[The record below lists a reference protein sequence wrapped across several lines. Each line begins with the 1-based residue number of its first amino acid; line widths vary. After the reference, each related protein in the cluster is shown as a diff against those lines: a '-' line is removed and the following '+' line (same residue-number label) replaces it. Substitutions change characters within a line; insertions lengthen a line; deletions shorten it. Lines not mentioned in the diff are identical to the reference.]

1 MSDHNC
7 SRFSGLAAVEG
18 RRRLSGWRFEP
29 GLAAV
34 AAKSLSSVGFTHP
47 QGSYCE
53 QSRPIAGLNQQ
64 CKTPGDGE
72 RRGALMTQG
81 HLRRRGD
88 SSRKAQERTSSRSSS
103 SVQSGKT
110 LFVRI
115 SKRLEMLF
123 GQTDEVV
130 RVDWGDEDWVSCVDS
145 SSFASP
151 VPGVSFQPPDIFFP
165 L

>member
-1 MSDHNC
+1 MYVIDVDEPSPSDRMSDHNC

-103 SVQSGKT
+103 SVQAARLFSSESASGWKCCSAR
-110 LFVRI
+110 LMRWSEWIGEMRI
-115 SKRLEMLF
+115 
-123 GQTDEVV
+123 G
-130 RVDWGDEDWVSCVDS
+130 
-145 SSFASP
+145 
-151 VPGVSFQPPDIFFP
+151 
-165 L
+165 